1 MYYNK
6 MEVNVTNNNSTNC
19 NNNICNSDASLSQ
32 EEINNLIKNVFTNTI
47 DDITAKNKNLSVSE
61 IMLKVQT
68 IINEKIKERSG
79 GKLSID
85 GLKLD
90 DIQIDEI
97 KIVDKKDID
106 PVILERSSNFINDK
120 YKEFINQK
128 IETNHQENNN
138 QENNYQENN
147 KSDDELNKESED
159 EEKITLQKYLEDVE
173 SIDELRSM
181 FISMILDFRER
192 VKGCENCETCSQ
204 VISIVE
210 SYIKEYKKISKLASL
225 LANLFIMI
233 VEHRMP
239 SNLSVAQTK
248 MLELAFIMIM
258 KNSNFSDIEYIY
270 ECFKGNIDINIYDGL
285 AFRLAIQK
293 HTNANIKK
301 MIRWGADITVRK
313 HRPIIRAFHYEKF
326 NVVKTLINAG
336 SSYKY
341 FLKAE
346 LDEEDHSKVLAKID
360 YILEKQLLDG
370 DAKEKN
376 KDRNKDRDRDLNR
389 EKEYLFIELIKKY
402 IVIRRKEN
410 NKKNQL
416 EDVDFIYDF
425 LTHLDIYNE
434 CILNNSNENANS
446 CGEKK
451 KKKKKKKKNN
461 KSKDTILNN
470 DSLSNNPISN
480 DPISNDI
487 INNNAIE
494 LHNIELN
501 NTSYTCNSEYD
512 DLNDDTFGDDNQEEF
527 DIENTRIID
536 ETLDTREHN
545 YNHNFNNSFNYYYE
559 HFNNVFLQ
567 YSSEN
572 QYIQYSRNIW

>member
-1 MYYNK
+1 
-6 MEVNVTNNNSTNC
+6 
-19 NNNICNSDASLSQ
+19 
-32 EEINNLIKNVFTNTI
+32 
-47 DDITAKNKNLSVSE
+47 
-61 IMLKVQT
+61 
-68 IINEKIKERSG
+68 
-79 GKLSID
+79 
-85 GLKLD
+85 
-90 DIQIDEI
+90 
-97 KIVDKKDID
+97 
-106 PVILERSSNFINDK
+106 
-120 YKEFINQK
+120 
-128 IETNHQENNN
+128 
-138 QENNYQENN
+138 
-147 KSDDELNKESED
+147 
-159 EEKITLQKYLEDVE
+159 
-173 SIDELRSM
+173 
-181 FISMILDFRER
+181 
-192 VKGCENCETCSQ
+192 
-204 VISIVE
+204 VE